1 MKDIEKLISPL
12 VENQFPAFYKEDG
25 PQFIAFIKAYY
36 EWMEQTGNITNMTR
50 SLPDFRDID
59 TTLEE
64 FVVQFKEK
72 YLKNIQF
79 DTATNKRL
87 LVKNALDLYRS
98 KGTERSIDLFF
109 KLVYGT
115 DAEVKYPGENILRL
129 SDGIWEKPE
138 YLEISYN
145 LYNIDY
151 VGKQIIGAL
160 SGAKAFVEKYIRR
173 RVERGYVNLLYISG
187 IEGHFRNGEVIGIN
201 VDNVAEYTKAK
212 RAQLIG
218 SVDRVTII
226 DRSQGFAV
234 GDTVSF
240 QGSQRGKGGLARVA
254 EVSAATGLVDFI
266 FIDGGWGYTLDASSL
281 ISEKV
286 LSLGSIV
293 ANVQSAQYFRLFE
306 QLVEPVINIAF
317 TSASTTLALGDNV
330 YRYAANGQLAG
341 VGRIL
346 DTEQTNGN
354 GQITISHVSGAIT
367 NNVTYY
373 TASNAASLFAN
384 TFEDRT
390 IGGKVMGIPEVYTI
404 QLSNQNGSIQVG
416 QNVIQKNTTTVFAY
430 GTVNS
435 IIQTATGNVVVL
447 INARGAFKNSA
458 MIADA
463 TYIAGAGTIDAN
475 TANNIVVGSGTT
487 FDNNAIGAV
496 LYQASSNAALGTVES
511 ISNSTLLV
519 LTTNALANVSANVFN
534 YGPKYP
540 IYVSGNNL
548 VYADV
553 NSISATVG
561 IYDIRK
567 FVNTIKYQS
576 ANNNEILYSK
586 KLYQYNTAGN
596 LISEATI
603 LTVDHNSGT
612 ATGNVTFI
620 PIRGSFK
627 ETDSAYTNGN
637 TGSII
642 VVTAITSNAGGDYIN
657 SEYARLVAPISNT
670 QTDVTSIS
678 YGSGAQF
685 GVGTIGDTEVIFI
698 GTDLIG
704 SNNVGTL
711 DYDRKILT
719 VASNTG
725 FGLGAHAYQ
734 TVNKIAFNASS
745 SVNAITGFIELPT
758 ANTLFTVGDNIRY
771 EVATGNTVLNGLVV
785 DDYYH
790 VRFANTSGLILSYP
804 YRKTDYINT
813 SNFSAFANNKV
824 NEEGHY
830 LYKQVYGTVFESSTG
845 VVKIKDRMNYFG
857 NTSACTVSNTTN
869 ASNSN
874 LIKYGTTTTNTAIS
888 AVTVYTTLV
897 QANVPYASI
906 SIRAAA
912 YGFPKNPQGDLAD
925 IIYSCLTFGRFEIG
939 TIGALAQVDPGAE
952 YNVDPYVLAYQPYVS
967 AFDRNDFIITVKDAT
982 TTFVLGERIN
992 QTQANLIYYDL
1003 KVDSGAY
1010 SNTYDEIDISIN
1022 TKDEIN
1028 STADFVYTPS
1038 NTVTFNANTGVAADF
1053 ITVVGNPFVSN
1064 AYVRYYTDTGNTA
1077 LTGLSNNAF
1086 YYVGVSNSSGIT
1098 LSTTAGGANI
1108 TITASTTV
1116 ESGHNIKNYVNNFAN
1131 NQRIIYR
1138 TPAANTVIDGL
1149 ANNTAYYIVSSNTVG
1164 FKLSVTKG
1172 GSVQAINATAGAA
1185 ETHAISTIPGY
1196 LPGDRV
1202 YQTTSPVMNAS
1213 VQSIFSNATGD
1224 YVRVSGNT
1232 TTINVTTSNTLLSY
1246 SNPYVNGAVSTA
1258 TQYQIIST
1266 AKGIIKAGS
1275 NSTVLYV
1282 KRLTFENTFKAG
1294 TIVVG
1299 DVSGAQ
1305 ANVMGISEDPNE
1317 LYPIGLNAVIE
1328 ANVITA
1334 NGQVAALEV
1343 FDSGFGY
1350 TNAEIIQY
1358 VSDDNL
1364 RAGSAKIV
1372 IDGEGQGKGYYR
1384 SSKGFLSEDMYIH
1397 DGDYYQEYS
1406 YEVLSKISVDRYSDM
1421 FKKVMHV
1428 AGTKFFGSA
1437 LIVEEAN
1444 VALSLSEIATSQQ
1457 VQFNSAT
1464 DVDSANESID
1474 TDIEA
1479 RKYEFD
1485 ALDDVNQETE
1495 FFTLTNLSVYNPSKL
1510 VVGDLVQYISTTGN
1524 FIGIGD
1530 GTSTLSNNAFY
1541 YVVFSNTSGVKIST
1555 TLGGSVLNVNT
1566 TGMASEKHSLLQYIN
1581 PFANGDLV
1589 AYTVAEGN
1597 TAVIANIT
1605 GTFVTNTGKVIDGF
1619 IKIPNN
1625 TFRNSDYVNV
1635 VFTDTTC
1642 NTQQFNSNTNVTTNT
1657 ADTSNNFITITS
1669 HPFANNDSVLYYTD
1683 AGNTVIRGLTNNQI
1697 YYVIQA
1703 NTNTFKL
1710 TTASGNTDN
1719 IVQLIP
1725 SQTGEAGDYLLRGFN
1740 GITNAASYYV
1750 IDSNTSG
1757 FKLSTT
1763 GARIHAVDTITANTV
1778 GIVAADDFIK
1788 ITLAN
1793 SHFRTGDKVYY
1804 KVPSGNTAIT
1814 PLSGNTYYYITFA
1827 NTTGVVLSTTSGGS
1841 NINITD
1847 TRTTAIAELHTL
1859 ASNPIIEF
1867 KSSNT
1872 NLTLNLS
1879 QTQLTNAVSYYVVN
1893 TTPNTVK
1900 LSLTLGGSP
1909 INITA
1914 NTTSSGSATAGHFLT
1929 KTVEE

>member
-12 VENQFPAFYKEDG
+12 VENQFPSFYKEEG

-50 SLPDFRDID
+50 SLPSFRDID

-64 FVVQFKEK
+64 FIVQFKEK

-87 LVKNALDLYRS
+87 LVKNSLDLYRS
-98 KGTERSIDLFF
+98 KGTERSVDLFF

-129 SDGIWEKPE
+129 SDGVWEKPE

-151 VGKQIIGAL
+151 VGKQVIGAL

-201 VDNVAEYTKAK
+201 VDNVAEYTKSK

-226 DRSQGFAV
+226 DRSQGFAI

-254 EVSAATGLVDFI
+254 SVSEATGLVDFI
-266 FIDGGWGYTLDASSL
+266 FIDGGYGYTLDASSL

-286 LSLGSIV
+286 ISLGTIT

-306 QLVEPVINIAF
+306 QFVEPAINIAF
-317 TSASTTLALGDNV
+317 TSSTTTLIPGTNI

-341 VGRIL
+341 TGIIL

-404 QLSNQNGSIQVG
+404 QLSNQNGTLQVG

-435 IIQTATGNVVVL
+435 IVQTATGNVVVL

-463 TYIAGAGTIDAN
+463 TYIAGTGTIDAN

-487 FDNNAIGAV
+487 FDNNAIGSV
-496 LYQASSNAALGTVES
+496 LYRASSNAALGTVES
-511 ISNSTLLV
+511 ISNSTSLI
-519 LTTNALANVSANVFN
+519 LTTNALANVTANVFN

-540 IYVSGNNL
+540 IYVSSNNL

-553 NSISATVG
+553 HTVSAIVG
-561 IYDIRK
+561 VYDIRK
-567 FVNTIKYQS
+567 FVNTLKYQS
-576 ANNNEILYSK
+576 ANNNEILYSNR
-586 KLYQYNTAGN
+586 LYQYNTAGN
-596 LISEATI
+596 VISEAVI

-612 ATGNVTFI
+612 STGNVTFI
-620 PIRGSFK
+620 PVRGNFK
-627 ETDSAYTNGN
+627 ETDTVYTNSN
-637 TGSII
+637 TGFI
-642 VVTAITSNAGGDYIN
+642 VAVTVTTSNSGGDYIN

-670 QTDVTSIS
+670 HTDISSIS

-734 TVNKIAFNASS
+734 TVNKIAFNADS
-745 SVNAITGFIELPT
+745 SVDAANGFIALPT

-771 EVATGNTVLNGLVV
+771 EVAAGNTALTNLIP

-813 SNFSAFANNKV
+813 SNFSTFANNKV

-857 NTSACTVSNTTN
+857 NTSACTVPNTTS
-869 ASNSN
+869 AANSN
-874 LIKYGTTTTNTAIS
+874 LIKYVTPATNTILQN
-888 AVTVYTTLV
+888 VTAYTTLT
-897 QANVPYASI
+897 QANVPYAGL

-925 IIYSCLTFGRFEIG
+925 VIYSCLNFGRFELG
-939 TIGALAQVDPGAE
+939 TIGSLSQVDPGAD
-952 YNVDPYVLAYQPYVS
+952 YNVDPYVLAYQPYIS
-967 AFDRNDFIITVKDAT
+967 AFDRNDFVITITDAT
-982 TTFVLGERIN
+982 TTFVTGERIN

-1010 SNTYDEIDISIN
+1010 SNTYDEIAISVD

-1028 STADFVYTPS
+1028 STADFVYSPS
-1038 NTVTFNANTGVAADF
+1038 NTITFNANTGVAANF
-1053 ITVVGNPFVSN
+1053 ITIAGNPFAAN

-1077 LTGLSNNAF
+1077 LTSLSNNAF
-1086 YYVGVSNSSGIT
+1086 YYVGISNSSGIT
-1098 LSTTAGGANI
+1098 LTSIAGGANI
-1108 TITASTTV
+1108 SITASTTI
-1116 ESGHNIKNYVNNFAN
+1116 ESGHSIKNYVNSFAN

-1149 ANNTAYYIVSSNTVG
+1149 ANNTAYYIVSSNNVG
-1164 FKLSVTKG
+1164 FKLSVIKG
-1172 GSVQAINATAGAA
+1172 GSVQAINASATA
-1185 ETHAISTIPGY
+1185 ETHAVSTIPGY

-1202 YQTTSPVMNAS
+1202 YQTTTPVMNAS
-1213 VQSIFSNATGD
+1213 VQSIFSNTTGD

-1232 TTINVTTSNTLLSY
+1232 TTINVTTSNTLFSY

-1258 TQYQIIST
+1258 TLYQIIST

-1282 KRLTFENTFKAG
+1282 KRLSFENTFKAG
-1294 TIVVG
+1294 TVVVG

-1305 ANVMGISEDPNE
+1305 ANVAGISEDLNE

-1334 NGQVAALEV
+1334 NGQVASLEV

-1358 VSDDNL
+1358 VSEDNL

-1457 VQFNSAT
+1457 IQFNSAA
-1464 DVDSANESID
+1464 DIDSANETID
-1474 TDIEA
+1474 T
-1479 RKYEFD
+1479 
-1485 ALDDVNQETE
+1485 
-1495 FFTLTNLSVYNPSKL
+1495 
-1510 VVGDLVQYISTTGN
+1510 
-1524 FIGIGD
+1524 
-1530 GTSTLSNNAFY
+1530 GT
-1541 YVVFSNTSGVKIST
+1541 
-1555 TLGGSVLNVNT
+1555 
-1566 TGMASEKHSLLQYIN
+1566 IN

-1589 AYTVAEGN
+1589 RYTTGAGN
-1597 TAVIANIT
+1597 TALTANYGGFGIGANVSGSDFLERPPIGVSNST
-1605 GTFVTNTGKVIDGF
+1605 YQYSTVVID
-1619 IKIPNN
+1619 
-1625 TFRNSDYVNV
+1625 DYVQYLN
-1635 VFTDTTC
+1635 
-1642 NTQQFNSNTNVTTNT
+1642 
-1657 ADTSNNFITITS
+1657 
-1669 HPFANNDSVLYYTD
+1669 
-1683 AGNTVIRGLTNNQI
+1683 AGGGDPVGGLTD
-1697 YYVIQA
+1697 
-1703 NTNTFKL
+1703 
-1710 TTASGNTDN
+1710 GN
-1719 IVQLIP
+1719 
-1725 SQTGEAGDYLLRGFN
+1725 Y
-1740 GITNAASYYV
+1740 
-1750 IDSNTSG
+1750 
-1757 FKLSTT
+1757 
-1763 GARIHAVDTITANTV
+1763 
-1778 GIVAADDFIK
+1778 
-1788 ITLAN
+1788 
-1793 SHFRTGDKVYY
+1793 
-1804 KVPSGNTAIT
+1804 
-1814 PLSGNTYYYITFA
+1814 
-1827 NTTGVVLSTTSGGS
+1827 
-1841 NINITD
+1841 
-1847 TRTTAIAELHTL
+1847 
-1859 ASNPIIEF
+1859 
-1867 KSSNT
+1867 
-1872 NLTLNLS
+1872 
-1879 QTQLTNAVSYYVVN
+1879 YYVVFAN
-1893 TTPNTVK
+1893 STGIKVSATIRGTPITVTGVTPAGFHGFARRALSNNVLYFVVGTTSTTVK
-1900 LSLTLGGSP
+1900 LSIYSNGASI
-1909 INITA
+1909 INMTA
-1914 NTTSSGSATAGHFLT
+1914 SAPGTTGHYLT
-1929 KTVEE
+1929 KTIEE